1 MKKSIAVLLTVLL
14 MTLMVTPAFAAEP
27 QFIEG

>member
-14 MTLMVTPAFAAEP
+14 MTLMVTPCRRTP
-27 QFIEG
+27 VHEG

>member
-14 MTLMVTPAFAAEP
+14 MTLMVTPGVCRRTP
-27 QFIEG
+27 VHEG